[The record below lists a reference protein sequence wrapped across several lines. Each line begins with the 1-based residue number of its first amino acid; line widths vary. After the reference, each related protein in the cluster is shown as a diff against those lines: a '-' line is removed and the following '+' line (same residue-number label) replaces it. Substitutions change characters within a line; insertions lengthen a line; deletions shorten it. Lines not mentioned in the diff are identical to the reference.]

1 MTDDV
6 FGSSEALREL
16 TIHDRH
22 GQFIGRVSHVY
33 VDDWDRRPQ
42 WVTVRTG
49 MHGFEETFVP
59 LAGAEHEIGRDTGGG
74 VLRVAY
80 DLDTIKAA
88 PREDAEQHL
97 GLDQEQEL
105 YAHYGLLPPE
115 GQASGAP
122 GVGAD
127 RPTAPLTGHDEG
139 MDDIQEL
146 SDDPAPAPTRS
157 RLRKAT
163 PAETTP
169 PASTPSEPPTPAEPP
184 APSEPP
190 TPSEPAASSE
200 TPTPTPE
207 ATSSTPPPPPAPDDR
222 S

>member
-1 MTDDV
+1 MTGDV

-139 MDDIQEL
+139 MDDIKEL
-146 SDDPAPAPTRS
+146 SDAPARP
-157 RLRKAT
+157 RLRKAA
-163 PAETTP
+163 PAESAPSDP
-169 PASTPSEPPTPAEPP
+169 PVSSEPP
-184 APSEPP
+184 AP
-190 TPSEPAASSE
+190 TSEPA
-200 TPTPTPE
+200 P
-207 ATSSTPPPPPAPDDR
+207 STPPPPPAPDDKP
-222 S
+222 